1 MQSIRHTNGSQKRM
15 EPFEVL
21 SMVSGD
27 ADILV
32 VRDNEKSHEKASKG
46 VSTVPG
52 RDWAGG
58 FQKTPVNPSKC
69 DHDRMEESG

>member
-1 MQSIRHTNGSQKRM
+1 MQSIRHTNGSQRRM
-15 EPFEVL
+15 EPFEVV

-27 ADILV
+27 TDVLV
-32 VRDNEKSHEKASKG
+32 VHDNEKSYEKASKG

-52 RDWAGG
+52 RDWAGS
-58 FQKTPVNPSKC
+58 FQETPVNPSKC